1 MACPNYKKLRQ
12 ECETHRR
19 QLSEFH
25 LMKIPNWQ
33 RHDET
38 VCLVRGKQKAIV
50 EAQELMDWHSTNCE
64 ECKRSASPPMKL
76 VYGEIRVAV
85 TTLGT
90 EPSSPRPSGS

>member
-38 VCLVRGKQKAIV
+38 VCLVRGKQKAILK
-50 EAQELMDWHSTNCE
+50 AQELMDWHSTNCE
-64 ECKRSASPPMKL
+64 ECSWSDSR
-76 VYGEIRVAV
+76 E
-85 TTLGT
+85 
-90 EPSSPRPSGS
+90 